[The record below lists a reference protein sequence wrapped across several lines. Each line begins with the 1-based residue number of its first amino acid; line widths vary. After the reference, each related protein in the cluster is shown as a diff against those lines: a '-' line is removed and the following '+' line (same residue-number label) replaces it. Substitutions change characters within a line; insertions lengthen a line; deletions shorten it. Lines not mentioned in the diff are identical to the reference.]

1 MEVAV
6 EFITKVSSGCKIVF
20 VFQGFLKEILFTSKV
35 SSGGEIVLF
44 PRFFEKMLF
53 KTKVS
58 SSGKIVLFSK
68 VFLF

>member
-20 VFQGFLKEILFTSKV
+20 VFQGFLKEILFTTKV
-35 SSGGEIVLF
+35 SCGGEIVLF

-53 KTKVS
+53 TTEVS
-58 SSGKIVLFSK
+58 SGGEIVMFSK
-68 VFLF
+68 VF